1 MPSMKKIS
9 VQMTS
14 HCMLDTSSQN
24 CYGFGETLDEKRY
37 AKKED
42 SVKGTNVKT
51 VSYVVKLF
59 FMGID
64 AH

>member
-1 MPSMKKIS
+1 
-9 VQMTS
+9 
-14 HCMLDTSSQN
+14 MLDTSSQN

>member
-14 HCMLDTSSQN
+14 QCMLDTSSQN

-42 SVKGTNVKT
+42 SVKSTNLKT
-51 VSYVVKLF
+51 LSYVVKLF
-59 FMGID
+59 CYG
-64 AH
+64 H

>member
-14 HCMLDTSSQN
+14 QCMPDTSSQN
-24 CYGFGETLDEKRY
+24 CYGFGEKRY

-51 VSYVVKLF
+51 VSYVVKFF